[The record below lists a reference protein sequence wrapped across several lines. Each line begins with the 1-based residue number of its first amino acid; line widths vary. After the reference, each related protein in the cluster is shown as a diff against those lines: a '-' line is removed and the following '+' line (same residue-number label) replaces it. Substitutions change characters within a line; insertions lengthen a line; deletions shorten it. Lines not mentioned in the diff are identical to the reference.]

1 MTHAFVSNL
10 FILNWR
16 NFFCYLE
23 FSGFPPIKSQLMFQ
37 FSIIHSHVRLHKP
50 FFTIKDINSCHLQKK
65 KKLTYRI
72 EINFSFFFLF
82 AERFKYWFQ
91 EQEKVYFF
99 CLSKWR
105 RKRTIYYSSF
115 YWLVTPELARPV
127 FCSDSVMTP
136 LTPLLFLPLALTS
149 KSRQLNWEERKS
161 NCKFGTQPVKNVS
174 TQLLLPI
181 TGTEIKNHCHRFFT
195 WIW

>member
-1 MTHAFVSNL
+1 MKL
-10 FILNWR
+10 I
-16 NFFCYLE
+16 
-23 FSGFPPIKSQLMFQ
+23 FP
-37 FSIIHSHVRLHKP
+37 
-50 FFTIKDINSCHLQKK
+50 
-65 KKLTYRI
+65 
-72 EINFSFFFLF
+72 FFFLF

-91 EQEKVYFF
+91 EQDKVYFF

-161 NCKFGTQPVKNVS
+161 NCRFGTQPVKNVS
-174 TQLLLPI
+174 TQLLHPI
-181 TGTEIKNHCHRFFT
+181 TGIYRNQNSMLCIFYVNSLKILHFSEGQWASC
-195 WIW
+195 